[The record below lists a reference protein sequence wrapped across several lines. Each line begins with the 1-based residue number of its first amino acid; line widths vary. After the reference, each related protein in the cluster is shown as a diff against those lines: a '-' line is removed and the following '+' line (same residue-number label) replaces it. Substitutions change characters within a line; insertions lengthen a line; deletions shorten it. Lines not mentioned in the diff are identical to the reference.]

1 MGSLTTSMNLI
12 LLEIRNLKW
21 SSLIVINEVYQEEEL
36 PTSFVVE
43 SDLGLNHLVGD
54 ADDLLT
60 PEK

>member
-1 MGSLTTSMNLI
+1 MGSLTTSLNLI

-54 ADDLLT
+54 VNDLLT